1 MNHAIKLILASAML
15 SMLGLSSCKTK
26 EGVIKDGQIAFQY
39 KKYALAADLLA
50 GDYAKAKNNLEKFD
64 LAMKIADS
72 YRMRNSSENA
82 ETWYKKAL
90 ENKPDPMASM
100 MLGKMLKMNGKY
112 NDAMVLFQ
120 KIFKEHKLPEALIQ
134 RDGCKDAIDWM
145 ASAPY
150 IKIENMREQNTSAAD
165 FSMTPF
171 GKDKFVFSS
180 SRGDSKGDK
189 YNEWTGEK
197 NADLLV
203 MQNFGTPANLS
214 DTINTPGYEGT
225 CAFTRDYKEMYFT
238 RCAQTKNANGYCRL
252 YYAKWEQDE
261 WSSPELVPIFGD
273 TINVGHPALSIDGKK
288 LFFVSDAPGGFGGK
302 DIFYLTRKGMS
313 WSEPINAGKYVNTR
327 GNEMFPTIGENDILY
342 FSSDYH
348 KGMGGLDIFKA
359 VLTENSR
366 IYTNVTNLQYPI
378 NSSFDDFGLIKTKT
392 KPSNADDFIKEQ
404 GFFTSNRKGG
414 MGSDDLYKYTIE
426 LVNTYELFVQVVEKT
441 YDATDS
447 LKTNATG
454 TKPLPNARIEL
465 TNLTK
470 KEFKKNGVTNEF
482 GMYNHILNP
491 ATDYEIK
498 ASSPLG
504 AGNKANYI
512 SKTTTTTTNGLKSND
527 SMLIQIHVVIELEKI
542 NPEKEIV
549 IQNIYYDLDK
559 SDLRS
564 RSLPTLDSLVSFFNE
579 NKSLTVE
586 IGSHTDSRASQEY
599 NQTLSQARAQSV
611 VNYLISKGVN
621 ANKIIAKGYGET
633 KLINRCA
640 DGVECTEEEHQQN
653 RRTTFKIVG
662 VGVEIESGE

>member
-1 MNHAIKLILASAML
+1 MIHAAKFILAASLL
-15 SMLGLSSCKTK
+15 SLFGFLSCKTK
-26 EGVIKDGQIAFQY
+26 EGAIKDGKIAFQY

-50 GDYAKAKNNLEKFD
+50 VDYAKAKNNIEKFD

-72 YRMRNSSENA
+72 YRMRNSSDNA
-82 ETWYKKAL
+82 EIWYKKAL
-90 ENKPDPMASM
+90 ENKPDPTASM

-120 KIFKEHKLPEALIQ
+120 KIFKEYKLPEALTQ

-145 ASAPY
+145 TSAPY
-150 IKIENMREQNTSAAD
+150 VKVENMREQNTNAAD
-165 FSMTPF
+165 FSLTPY

-189 YNEWTGEK
+189 YNDWTGEK

-203 MQNFGTPANLS
+203 MQNFGMPANLS

-225 CAFTRDYKEMYFT
+225 CAFSRDNKEIYFT
-238 RCAQTKNANGYCRL
+238 RCAQTKNSNGYCRL
-252 YYAKWEQDE
+252 YYAKWEEDE

-273 TINVGHPALSIDGKK
+273 TINVGHPALSQDGKR

-327 GNEMFPTIGENDILY
+327 GNEMFPTIGENDVLY

-404 GFFTSNRKGG
+404 GYFTSNRKGG
-414 MGSDDLYKYTIE
+414 MGGDDLYKYTIE
-426 LVNTYELFVQVVEKT
+426 LVNTYELFVKVVEKT

-447 LKTNATG
+447 LRTNPIG
-454 TKPLPNARIEL
+454 MKPLPNARIEL
-465 TNLTK
+465 TNLSK
-470 KEFKKNGVTNEF
+470 KEFKKNGNTNEF
-482 GMYNHILNP
+482 GIYNHILNA

-504 AGNKANYI
+504 VGNKANYI

-527 SMLIQIHVVIELEKI
+527 SVLIQIHVVMELEKI